1 MATSEY
7 AVILPQTSQTDK
19 HMHMLC
25 GDHMLHPRL
34 ISKRK
39 RKYIPAVS
47 LEEVC
52 GDMVVFML
60 LISSAMKRPHS

>member
-1 MATSEY
+1 MQLSCH
-7 AVILPQTSQTDK
+7 TSQTDK
-19 HMHMLC
+19 HMHILY
-25 GDHMLHPRL
+25 GDHTLHPRL

-39 RKYIPAVS
+39 RNYIPAVL

-60 LISSAMKRPHS
+60 LISSAMKWPHS